1 MENVIFL
8 ISFSCSFIFIHYFS
22 FIIIAMVKYTQK
34 KATTRKEKVP
44 LKAISK
50 GEYREFIRS
59 KVCKKVGKSKV
70 KAVLYD

>member
-1 MENVIFL
+1 
-8 ISFSCSFIFIHYFS
+8 
-22 FIIIAMVKYTQK
+22 MVKNTQK
-34 KATTRKEKVP
+34 KTTTRKEKVP

-59 KVCKKVGKSKV
+59 KVCNKVGKSKV

>member
-1 MENVIFL
+1 
-8 ISFSCSFIFIHYFS
+8 
-22 FIIIAMVKYTQK
+22 MVKTNQRK
-34 KATTRKEKVP
+34 TSTRKEKVP

-59 KVCKKVGKSKV
+59 KVCKRVGKSKV